1 MSASLPFERSWGAGS
16 DARPAGEKPVELR
29 CDFCGRVVPRVRRIA
44 LDQGYE
50 RLQTP
55 HQVRYA
61 CSACSEEK
69 ERRRLGR

>member
-1 MSASLPFERSWGAGS
+1 MTSRHPHPVSKAAGGQE
-16 DARPAGEKPVELR
+16 PAGARPVELR
-29 CDFCGRVVPRVRRIA
+29 CDFCGQLVARVRRVA

-61 CSACSEEK
+61 CSACSEQK
-69 ERRRLGR
+69 ERQRLG

>member
-1 MSASLPFERSWGAGS
+1 MTTSLPSHRSAAAGGERPGAS
-16 DARPAGEKPVELR
+16 PLELR
-29 CDFCGRVVPRVRRIA
+29 CDFCGELAPRVRRIA

-50 RLQTP
+50 RLRTP

-69 ERRRLGR
+69 ERQRLGS